1 MKIIFAGTPEFAV
14 PSLEA
19 LVEHNF
25 DVALVISQEDRPRG
39 RGKKLQPTPVKKRA
53 MELGLE
59 VYQPSSINS
68 EESIERLKEVGADF
82 LVVAA
87 FGQILKKEVLSIAK
101 VDSINVH
108 ASLLPKYRGAAP
120 INWAIING
128 EDETGITIMKIEE
141 GLDTGD
147 MISKAAIPILDEDD
161 AITVHDKLSKL
172 GGEILVSTLKDI
184 MDGKASYTPQNDD
197 ESSYA
202 PMLSRETGRIDWSK
216 SSRDIFNLIRGLKP
230 WPGSYTNYG
239 DDLVKIHSLRV
250 LDEAI
255 EGQAG
260 EIVKVSNE
268 GLYVATGD
276 GVVII
281 EELQFPNKRRM
292 KVREYLAGNS
302 IESGRILK

>member
-230 WPGSYTNYG
+230 WPGSFTNYG

-255 EGQAG
+255 GGQAG